1 MNFHGN
7 PLPSAAELAGMLRH
21 YTLAEITASLGA
33 DRKAIT
39 TKLRRHGMALGKP
52 HSHYVVN
59 AVPAPLKKQKVIHPD
74 RVTRITFAGAHV
86 TMPRVAFID
95 GQPSEI

>member
-21 YTLAEITASLGA
+21 YTLAEVTASLGA

-39 TKLRRHGMALGKP
+39 TKLRRYGMGLGKP
-52 HSHYVVN
+52 QSHYVVN
-59 AVPAPLKKQKVIHPD
+59 VVVAPLRKEKKFHPD
-74 RVTRITFAGAHV
+74 RVTRTTFAGAEV
-86 TMPRVAFID
+86 TMPRLTFLDGEPVA
-95 GQPSEI
+95 